1 MAGIDYT
8 KGILVVC
15 MVIYHSLN
23 YSTRYELG
31 FQYLAFLPPSFIVIT
46 GFLLS
51 SIYPMKESVT
61 NWRLHRRLVSRGV
74 KLLVLFT
81 ALNVLIQV
89 TVARNVV
96 LGATPGLSVWW
107 SFWFETY
114 ISGEGRTASFEVLL
128 PIAYLLLLAPVLL
141 FLDRCH
147 WLVLPIISVCTVG
160 ALAWPASASDRLF
173 NVQLMS
179 AGLVGMLL
187 GRVPFSTL
195 DRLPR
200 FGIALGLCYVV
211 YFAIGRLN
219 GQSYLLQLAGAVLA
233 LALIYSVCARL
244 RPESLG
250 GRCLERLGRYSLIAY
265 IGQIGIL
272 QIVVRA
278 IGRPEPDSP
287 LFLVILIGTLLLTVV
302 GVELVDLARRRSV
315 AVGGVYN
322 VVFA

>member
-1 MAGIDYT
+1 MVAIDYT
-8 KGILVVC
+8 KGVLVVC

-51 SIYPMKESVT
+51 SVYPMKESVR

-81 ALNVLIQV
+81 ALNVLIQL
-89 TVARNVV
+89 TVASNVV

-107 SFWFETY
+107 SYWFETY
-114 ISGEGRTASFEVLL
+114 VSGEGRTASFEVLL
-128 PIAYLLLLAPVLL
+128 PIAYLLLLAPFLL

-147 WLVLPIISVCTVG
+147 PLLLPIISVCIVG
-160 ALAWPASASDRLF
+160 ALAWPAYASDFLF
-173 NVQLMS
+173 NAQLMS

-200 FGIALGLCYVV
+200 FGIALGFCYGV

-219 GQSYLLQLAGAVLA
+219 GQSYLVQLAGAVLA
-233 LALIYSVCARL
+233 LALIYSACARL
-244 RPESLG
+244 RPESLRG
-250 GRCLERLGRYSLIAY
+250 KCLERLGRYSLIAY

-272 QIVVRA
+272 QLVVRSV
-278 IGRPEPDSP
+278 GRPAPFSP
-287 LFLVILIGTLLLTVV
+287 LFFVILLGTLILTVIC
-302 GVELVDLARRRSV
+302 VELVDWARRRSIT
-315 AVGGVYN
+315 VGGIYKF
-322 VVFA
+322 VFA